1 MTPNTWGISRA
12 AAMMAL
18 KPARDRT
25 PGSAEKTK
33 PRERGFVME
42 HGAFLSARPLYWS
55 KGSHFSVTSLT
66 LHQFPLA
73 VVQVILSFVV
83 VFAPHAGLLF
93 TPPVKLPSRDHADP
107 VQ

>member
-1 MTPNTWGISRA
+1 MGSVQERKAVPVMTPNTWGISRA

-55 KGSHFSVTSLT
+55 KGSHFSVISEIA
-66 LHQFPLA
+66 HQLPLLA
-73 VVQVILSFVV
+73 VQVMRSFVV
-83 VFAPHAGLLF
+83 VTAPHVAALL
-93 TPPVKLPSRDHADP
+93 ADP
-107 VQ
+107 V